1 MKKIFDASALFNLVN
16 GGVLD
21 TVTELLTPTA
31 CLGPLVKKE
40 CLSIA
45 AVLDA
50 VIASGRLEVIDD
62 STLPSSVFFR
72 LLQDYQLGDGETEC
86 LAFAS
91 TRPLLVCCDD
101 RRARNMITKELGDG
115 RVIGTLGLL
124 LRAVELQK
132 LTPEQAWAAY
142 EQMRR
147 RGGFLPD
154 VKSEVFS
161 KP

>member
-1 MKKIFDASALFNLVN
+1 
-16 GGVLD
+16 
-21 TVTELLTPTA
+21 
-31 CLGPLVKKE
+31 
-40 CLSIA
+40 
-45 AVLDA
+45 
-50 VIASGRLEVIDD
+50 
-62 STLPSSVFFR
+62 
-72 LLQDYQLGDGETEC
+72 
-86 LAFAS
+86 
-91 TRPLLVCCDD
+91 
-101 RRARNMITKELGDG
+101 MITKELGDG